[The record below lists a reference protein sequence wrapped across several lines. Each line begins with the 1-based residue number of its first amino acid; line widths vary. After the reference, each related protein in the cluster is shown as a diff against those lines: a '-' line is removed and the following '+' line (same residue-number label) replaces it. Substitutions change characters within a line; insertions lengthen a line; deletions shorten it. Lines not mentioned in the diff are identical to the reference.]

1 MEYKKRLI
9 FKINKLKKDYK
20 SNNILKINKLDIHP
34 GTIYGIIGTVGS
46 GKSTLLN
53 ILAGFEKQTS
63 GTILY
68 DNKVFKK
75 NWMGKI
81 IPEENIFYSKDPIIN
96 GRRRTVSSYV
106 SNYFKKKKNII
117 ENRYFNKISTKNMW
131 NRNISDISAG
141 ELNWLGMIL
150 ACEVDPRVLLI
161 DDYGMYFNNSMEKDF
176 RSQIIKMNRRL
187 GTTIILTAPSELYL
201 KHFASVMIFLDQGHI
216 SKIRTG
222 NLKTINRKQ
231 IRNKNHRRSNNR
243 SRKKHHAR
251 KQD

>member
-96 GRRRTVSSYV
+96 GRRKTVSSYV
-106 SNYFKKKKNII
+106 SIYF
-117 ENRYFNKISTKNMW
+117 
-131 NRNISDISAG
+131 
-141 ELNWLGMIL
+141 
-150 ACEVDPRVLLI
+150 
-161 DDYGMYFNNSMEKDF
+161 
-176 RSQIIKMNRRL
+176 
-187 GTTIILTAPSELYL
+187 
-201 KHFASVMIFLDQGHI
+201 
-216 SKIRTG
+216 
-222 NLKTINRKQ
+222 
-231 IRNKNHRRSNNR
+231 
-243 SRKKHHAR
+243 
-251 KQD
+251 